1 MKKMLFTLTT
11 IVLILSLTWGCSD
24 DRLEPMQNADQAGL
38 DNLYSDI
45 QKTANQFAC
54 ENAGEW
60 KFTAIGSKA
69 CGGASGYIAYSVKI
83 DESSFLK
90 KVEQF
95 TKLQADYNKKWG
107 VFSDCALV
115 IQPKGVTC
123 DNGKPKFTY

>member
-1 MKKMLFTLTT
+1 MKRTLFILTS
-11 IVLILSLTWGCSD
+11 IVLIISLMWACK
-24 DRLEPMQNADQAGL
+24 DREDPMQNVDSSEL
-38 DNLYSDI
+38 DRLYKDI
-45 QKTANQFAC
+45 EKSAQQFTC

-83 DESSFLK
+83 DESTFLK

-95 TKLQADYNKKWG
+95 TKLQADYNQKWG
-107 VFSDCALV
+107 VYSDCALI

>member
-1 MKKMLFTLTT
+1 MKRTLFILTS
-11 IVLILSLTWGCSD
+11 IVLIISLMWACKDREDSMRNVD
-24 DRLEPMQNADQAGL
+24 SSELDRL
-38 DNLYSDI
+38 YKDI
-45 QKTANQFAC
+45 EKSAQQFTC

-83 DESSFLK
+83 DESTFLK

-95 TKLQADYNKKWG
+95 TKLQADYNQKYG
-107 VFSDCALV
+107 VYSDCALV

>member
-1 MKKMLFTLTT
+1 MKRTLFVLTS
-11 IVLILSLTWGCSD
+11 IVLIMSLMWACT
-24 DRLEPMQNADQAGL
+24 DRGEPRQDADQTEL
-38 DNLYSDI
+38 EQLYKDI
-45 QKTANQFAC
+45 EKSAQQFTC
-54 ENAGEW
+54 ENAGDW

-69 CGGASGYIAYSVKI
+69 CGGASSYIAYSVKI

-95 TKLQADYNKKWG
+95 TKLQADYNKKYG
-107 VFSDCALV
+107 VFSDCSLV

>member
-1 MKKMLFTLTT
+1 MKRPQ
-11 IVLILSLTWGCSD
+11 LILSSFMLIMTLLSACTERD
-24 DRLEPMQNADQAGL
+24 ARVQDADEAGL
-38 DNLYSDI
+38 DNLYKDI
-45 QKTANQFAC
+45 EKAANQFTC

-69 CGGASGYIAYSVKI
+69 CGGASGFIAYSIKI

-95 TKLQADYNKKWG
+95 TKLQADYNRKYG
-107 VFSDCALV
+107 AYSDCSLV

-123 DNGKPKFTY
+123 DSGKPKFTY

>member
-1 MKKMLFTLTT
+1 MKRVLFILTSF
-11 IVLILSLTWGCSD
+11 VLIMSLILTCK
-24 DRLEPMQNADQAGL
+24 DRNEPMLNADQSEL
-38 DNLYSDI
+38 DRLYKDI
-45 QKTANQFAC
+45 EKTAQQFTC

-69 CGGASGYIAYSVKI
+69 CGGASSYIAYSVKI
-83 DESSFLK
+83 DESTFLK

-107 VFSDCALV
+107 VYSDCALV

>member
-1 MKKMLFTLTT
+1 MKRTLLILTS
-11 IVLILSLTWGCSD
+11 IVLIISLMWACK
-24 DRLEPMQNADQAGL
+24 DREDPMQNVDSSEL
-38 DNLYSDI
+38 DRLYKDI
-45 QKTANQFAC
+45 EKSAQQFTC

-83 DESSFLK
+83 DESTFLK

-95 TKLQADYNKKWG
+95 TKLQADYNQKWG
-107 VFSDCALV
+107 GYSDCALI

>member
-1 MKKMLFTLTT
+1 MKRTLFILTSV
-11 IVLILSLTWGCSD
+11 VLIMSLMLACK
-24 DRLEPMQNADQAGL
+24 DRNEPILNADQSEL
-38 DNLYSDI
+38 DRLYKDI
-45 QKTANQFAC
+45 EKSAQQFTC

-69 CGGASGYIAYSVKI
+69 CGGASSYIAYSVKI
-83 DESSFLK
+83 DESTFLK

-95 TKLQADYNKKWG
+95 TKLQADYNQKYG
-107 VFSDCALV
+107 VYSDCALV

>member
-1 MKKMLFTLTT
+1 MKRTLFILSS
-11 IVLILSLTWGCSD
+11 IVLIMSLIWACT
-24 DRLEPMQNADQAGL
+24 DREEPMQNVDQTEL
-38 DNLYSDI
+38 ETLYKDI
-45 QKTANQFAC
+45 EKTAQQYTC

-69 CGGASGYIAYSVKI
+69 CGGAAGYMAYSVKI
-83 DESSFLK
+83 DESTFLK

-95 TKLQADYNKKWG
+95 TKLQADYNKKYG

-123 DNGKPKFTY
+123 ENGKPKFTY

>member
-1 MKKMLFTLTT
+1 MKRTLFILTS
-11 IVLILSLTWGCSD
+11 IVLVMSLVWACT
-24 DRLEPMQNADQAGL
+24 DRDEPMPNVDQIEL
-38 DNLYSDI
+38 EKLYKDI
-45 QKTANQFAC
+45 EKSAQQFTC

-83 DESSFLK
+83 DESTFLK

-95 TKLQADYNKKWG
+95 TKLQADYNQKYG
-107 VFSDCALV
+107 VYSDCALV

>member
-1 MKKMLFTLTT
+1 MKRQLFILTS
-11 IVLILSLTWGCSD
+11 IVLVMSLIWACT
-24 DRLEPMQNADQAGL
+24 DRDEPMQNVDQTEL
-38 DNLYSDI
+38 ERLYKDI
-45 QKTANQFAC
+45 EKSAQQFAC

-60 KFTAIGSKA
+60 KFIAIGSKA

-90 KVEQF
+90 KVKQF
-95 TKLQADYNKKWG
+95 TKLQADYNQKYG
-107 VFSDCALV
+107 VYSDCALV

>member
-1 MKKMLFTLTT
+1 MKRILFIITS
-11 IVLILSLTWGCSD
+11 IVLIMSLMWACT
-24 DRLEPMQNADQAGL
+24 DRDEPMRNADQSEL
-38 DNLYSDI
+38 EKLYKDI
-45 QKTANQFAC
+45 EKAAQQFTC

-69 CGGASGYIAYSVKI
+69 CGGASGYIAYSIKI
-83 DESSFLK
+83 DESTFLK

-107 VFSDCALV
+107 VYSDCALV

>member
-1 MKKMLFTLTT
+1 MKRTLFVLTS
-11 IVLILSLTWGCSD
+11 IVLIMSLMWACT
-24 DRLEPMQNADQAGL
+24 DRNEPMQNADQSEL
-38 DNLYSDI
+38 ERLYKDI
-45 QKTANQFAC
+45 EKTAQQFSC

-83 DESSFLK
+83 DESTFLK

-107 VFSDCALV
+107 VYSDCALV
-115 IQPKGVTC
+115 VQPKGVTC

>member
-1 MKKMLFTLTT
+1 MKRTLFILTSV
-11 IVLILSLTWGCSD
+11 VLIMSLMLACK
-24 DRLEPMQNADQAGL
+24 DRNEPILNADQSEL
-38 DNLYSDI
+38 DRLYKDI
-45 QKTANQFAC
+45 EKSAQQFTC

-69 CGGASGYIAYSVKI
+69 CGGASSYIAYSVKI
-83 DESSFLK
+83 DESTFLK

-95 TKLQADYNKKWG
+95 TKLQADYNQKWG
-107 VFSDCALV
+107 VYSDCALV

>member
-1 MKKMLFTLTT
+1 MWACK
-11 IVLILSLTWGCSD
+11 
-24 DRLEPMQNADQAGL
+24 DRDEPMRNVDQSEL
-38 DNLYSDI
+38 EMLYKDI
-45 QKTANQFAC
+45 EKSAQQFTC

-83 DESSFLK
+83 DESTFLK

-95 TKLQADYNKKWG
+95 TKLQADYNQKYG
-107 VFSDCALV
+107 VYSDCALV

>member
-1 MKKMLFTLTT
+1 MKRTLFILTS
-11 IVLILSLTWGCSD
+11 IVLIISLMWACKDREDSMRNVD
-24 DRLEPMQNADQAGL
+24 SSELDRL
-38 DNLYSDI
+38 YKDI
-45 QKTANQFAC
+45 EKSAQQFTC

-83 DESSFLK
+83 DESTFLK
-90 KVEQF
+90 KVEQY
-95 TKLQADYNKKWG
+95 TKLQADYNKKYG
-107 VFSDCALV
+107 VYSDCALV

>member
-1 MKKMLFTLTT
+1 MKRTLFILISILLITTLTWSCT
-11 IVLILSLTWGCSD
+11 D
-24 DRLEPMQNADQAGL
+24 HDEPMQTADQVGL
-38 DNLYSDI
+38 DNLYQNI
-45 QKTANQFAC
+45 EKTANQFSC

-60 KFTAIGSKA
+60 KFTAIGAKA

-95 TKLQADYNKKWG
+95 TKLQADYNKKYG
-107 VFSDCALV
+107 AYSDCSLV

-123 DNGKPKFTY
+123 DKGKPKFTY

>member
-1 MKKMLFTLTT
+1 MKRILFILTS
-11 IVLILSLTWGCSD
+11 IVLIMSLMWACKDRD
-24 DRLEPMQNADQAGL
+24 DSMQNADQTEL
-38 DNLYSDI
+38 EQLYKDI
-45 QKTANQFAC
+45 EKTAQQFTC

-83 DESSFLK
+83 DESTFLK

-107 VFSDCALV
+107 VYSDCALV

>member
-1 MKKMLFTLTT
+1 MKRTLFILTS
-11 IVLILSLTWGCSD
+11 IVLIISLMGACKDREDSMRNVD
-24 DRLEPMQNADQAGL
+24 SSELDRL
-38 DNLYSDI
+38 YKDI
-45 QKTANQFAC
+45 EKSAQQFTC

-83 DESSFLK
+83 DESTFLK

-95 TKLQADYNKKWG
+95 TKLQADYNQKWG
-107 VFSDCALV
+107 AYSDCALI